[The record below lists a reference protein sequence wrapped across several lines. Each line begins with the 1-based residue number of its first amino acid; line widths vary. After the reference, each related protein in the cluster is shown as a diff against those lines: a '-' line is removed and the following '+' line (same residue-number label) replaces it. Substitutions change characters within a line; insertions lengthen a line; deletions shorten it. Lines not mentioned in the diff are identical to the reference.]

1 MEDVQVMGYGME
13 FTLINLK
20 LKNENQMMYDFV
32 ILDLY
37 TSELS
42 KGFKVKRINKTT
54 RKGTKVNYESIKD
67 RKDLEDYMKLVN
79 SKIEEFK
86 GKYKEAKS
94 NE

>member
-13 FTLINLK
+13 FPLINLK

-54 RKGTKVNYESIKD
+54 RKGTKVNYESIKG

-86 GKYKEAKS
+86 GKYKEVKS